1 MTTLHRT
8 TISKIRV
15 GRLRKQF
22 NDIAKSWDDDDDDES
37 SEFGFLVE
45 GGELG

>member
-22 NDIAKSWDDDDDDES
+22 NAIAKSWDDDDDES